1 MTRTPRACFPLFLQ
15 PIFNP
20 YCSNG
25 GYQMPY
31 ILPRQRQTLDPFIDQ
46 LARQIAQE
54 AHQLDYDG
62 AFAGLLNYACTRLA
76 LKVVRQQFGTMRYW
90 LIALLTGTFKN
101 IADEFYRRIAIPYEN
116 RQMEK
121 SGDVDLYQEY
131 GLEIRKQ

>member
-1 MTRTPRACFPLFLQ
+1 
-15 PIFNP
+15 
-20 YCSNG
+20 
-25 GYQMPY
+25 MPY
-31 ILPRQRQTLDPFIDQ
+31 ISSKHRQTLDPFIDQ
-46 LARQIAQE
+46 LAREIAHE
-54 AHQLDYDG
+54 SQLLNYDG

-131 GLEIRKQ
+131 VLEIDKT